1 MARGDQI
8 YVMRP
13 FLGLNGVYEHH
24 GIDCGDGTVIHY
36 SKAEDIATVRRTSYS
51 AFSMGNPVYI
61 KRYATHAIADVVIQ
75 RAESRVGE
83 QQYNLVS
90 NNCEHFAT
98 WCKTGINR
106 SEQVEAYGL
115 SSLGIDVFDSNQLVE
130 EAARTGRVDQAI
142 ALFQQAHQNITTAEA
157 QLLVQYNR
165 AQTEVNNWHRVA
177 LAAMKRREEHLARS
191 ALERKVK
198 FKRKAAELKT
208 RLDEL
213 ATMRENLNRNNT
225 ILEQRQKGYL

>member
-36 SKAEDIATVRRTSYS
+36 SKAEAPATVRRTSFA
-51 AFSMGNPVYI
+51 AFSMGNPVYV
-61 KRYATHAIADVVIQ
+61 KRYATHSIAEVVIQ
-75 RAESRVGE
+75 RAESRIGE
-83 QQYNLVS
+83 QRYDLIS

-106 SEQVEAYGL
+106 SEQVETYGL
-115 SSLGIDVFDSNQLVE
+115 SSIGISAFESNQLVE
-130 EAARTGRVDQAI
+130 EAARTGSVEQAT
-142 ALFQQAHQNITTAEA
+142 ALFQQAHQNIAFA
-157 QLLVQYNR
+157 QTQLQMQYER

-191 ALERKVK
+191 ALTNKVK
-198 FKRKAAELKT
+198 FKRKAEELKAQ
-208 RLDEL
+208 LSEL
-213 ATMRENLNRNNT
+213 EAMRDNLNRNSAV
-225 ILEQRQKGYL
+225 LEQRQKGYV

>member
-36 SKAEDIATVRRTSYS
+36 SKAEDVATVRRTSFA
-51 AFSMGNPVYI
+51 AFSLGSPVYV
-61 KRYATHAIADVVIQ
+61 KRYSSRYIPDIVIQ
-75 RAESRVGE
+75 RAESRIGE

-106 SEQVEAYGL
+106 SEQVETYGL
-115 SSLGIDVFDSNQLVE
+115 GTTGISAFESDQLVE
-130 EAARTGRVDQAI
+130 EAARTGTVNQTS
-142 ALFQQAHQNITTAEA
+142 ALFEQAHQNIAIA
-157 QLLVQYNR
+157 RSQLQTQYNQ

-177 LAAMKRREEHLARS
+177 LAALKRSETHWARA
-191 ALERKVK
+191 ALERKLK

-208 RLDEL
+208 QLDEL
-213 ATMRENLNRNNT
+213 NKMEDNLNRNSA
-225 ILEQRQKGYL
+225 ILEQRQI